1 MNFRIEAF
9 WDCEAEVWV
18 ASNDELGLVTEA
30 ESLDHLEAKVCEMVP
45 ELIELNGL
53 AHQLMPAIPF
63 DLLVHHRQQNL
74 AQA

>member
-9 WDCEAEVWV
+9 WDDEAEVWV

-30 ESLDHLEAKVCEMVP
+30 GSLDHLESKLGEMVP

-53 AHQLMPAIPF
+53 TRDLVPF
-63 DLLVHHRQQNL
+63 DLLVHNRQFGI
-74 AQA
+74 ARA